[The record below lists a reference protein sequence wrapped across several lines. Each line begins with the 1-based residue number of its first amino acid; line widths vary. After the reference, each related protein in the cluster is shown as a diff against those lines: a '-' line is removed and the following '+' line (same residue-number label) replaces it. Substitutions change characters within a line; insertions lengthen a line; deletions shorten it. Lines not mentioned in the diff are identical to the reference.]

1 MNSFTSGHKGQ
12 GPPANQEADAEPGS
26 MGPTLSGRQVAGAP
40 EGSSPA
46 HFLPAPAHQGHPDS
60 AS

>member
-1 MNSFTSGHKGQ
+1 MAAGITYEFMHLRT
-12 GPPANQEADAEPGS
+12 QEADTEPGS
-26 MGPTLSGRQVAGAP
+26 MGPMLSGWQVAGTP